1 MTILTTGVPCYRAQ
15 TSPVLRWKPVS
26 ETSTPRPDYSQPKYW
41 MMTPKNPDAQ
51 PVDVLF
57 FHTTTFDDPNYV
69 NPATGALSLTPNDPT
84 KPQVWNQTIADA
96 ILESKAWDITNTQV
110 SVFAASCN
118 IYAPYYRQTALPEP
132 LLSDAATT
140 ERALSVAYSDIEA
153 AFDYYMA
160 NLNNGRPFILAGHS
174 QGSNLLLWL
183 LERRMSNP
191 AYLRKMVAAYVIGW
205 SVTQDELDAY
215 PHLEMCNSGT
225 QTGCIVSY
233 NSQGPQATTS
243 MARPGAIGVNPL
255 LMQWSTSTDVA
266 PASMNLGTVLM
277 PPMVRVQTEIP
288 QFTGAYLMD
297 GALILTNPPQ
307 SAPMAATTGIYHP
320 YDYALFYRNLEQN
333 AKDRINAFHAR
344 RIPGGCIRP
353 EGNGSFSF
361 SVWYAAYRNADRR
374 AWRRRAGSSGDSSG
388 AEAAGPVRG

>member
-1 MTILTTGVPCYRAQ
+1 MKRALKWFVIRGSFITGLAILMVGVPPGKAQ
-15 TSPVLRWKPVS
+15 TSPGLRWTPVGD
-26 ETSTPRPDYSQPKYW
+26 TSTPRPDYSQPKYW
-41 MMTPKNPDAQ
+41 MMTPQNPNQ
-51 PVDVLF
+51 RPVDVLF
-57 FHTTTFDDPNYV
+57 FHTTTFDDPNYL
-69 NPATGALSLTPNDPT
+69 NPVTGALSLTPNDPT
-84 KPQVWNQTIADA
+84 KPLVWNQTIADA
-96 ILESKAWDITNTQV
+96 ILETKAKAISNTQV

-132 LLSDAATT
+132 MLSDAATT

-205 SVTQDELDAY
+205 AVTQQELDLY
-215 PHLEMCNSGT
+215 PHLKICNSGT

-233 NSQGPQATTS
+233 NSQGPHATTS
-243 MARPGAIGVNPL
+243 MARPGAVGVNPL
-255 LMQWSTSTDVA
+255 LMHWSTSTDLA
-266 PASMNLGTVLM
+266 PASLNLGTVLM
-277 PPMVRVQTEIP
+277 PPLVSVQTEIP

-307 SAPMAATTGIYHP
+307 TAPMAAPTEIYHI

-333 AKDRINAFHAR
+333 AKDRINAFHSMNA
-344 RIPGGCIRP
+344 PGMHPFGR
-353 EGNGSFSF
+353 
-361 SVWYAAYRNADRR
+361 
-374 AWRRRAGSSGDSSG
+374 
-388 AEAAGPVRG
+388 

>member
-1 MTILTTGVPCYRAQ
+1 MTKRRKHTAIGMLMLIATLHSVQAQ
-15 TSPVLRWKPVS
+15 TVTTPWTPVG
-26 ETSTPRPDYSQPKYW
+26 ETSTPRPDYSQQKYW
-41 MMTPKNPDAQ
+41 MIVPQNPSTH

-57 FHTTTFDDPNYV
+57 FHTTTYRDPNYV
-69 NPATGALSLTPNDPT
+69 DPVTGALSTTARDPS

-96 ILESKAWDITNTQV
+96 IQESSSTAIAHTQV
-110 SVFAASCN
+110 SVFGESCN
-118 IYAPYYRQTALPEP
+118 LYAPFYRQSALPEA
-132 LLSDAATT
+132 LMSDPATA

-183 LERRMSNP
+183 LERRMSNA
-191 AYLRKMVAAYVIGW
+191 AYRRKMVAAYVIGW
-205 SVTQDELDAY
+205 AVTQEELDTY

-233 NSQGPQATTS
+233 NSQGPQAKTS

-255 LMQWSTSTDVA
+255 LMHWSTSTDVA

-277 PPMVRVQTEIP
+277 PPAVSVQTEVP
-288 QFTGAYLMD
+288 AFTGAYLMA
-297 GALILTNPPQ
+297 GALVLTNPPLTG
-307 SAPMAATTGIYHP
+307 PMASAGQIYHP

-333 AKDRINAFHAR
+333 AKDRI
-344 RIPGGCIRP
+344 G
-353 EGNGSFSF
+353 
-361 SVWYAAYRNADRR
+361 AYFADLFDKKLPATQR
-374 AWRRRAGSSGDSSG
+374 
-388 AEAAGPVRG
+388 

>member
-1 MTILTTGVPCYRAQ
+1 MTILMMMMGVCPGKAQ
-15 TSPVLRWKPVS
+15 TSSVLQWTPVG
-26 ETSTPRPDYSQPKYW
+26 ETSTARPDYGQQKYW
-41 MMTPKNPDAQ
+41 MFKPQDPNAR

-57 FHTTTFDDPNYV
+57 FHTTTFQDPNYV
-69 NPATGALSLTPNDPT
+69 NPATGVMSTTPNDPT
-84 KPQVWNQTIADA
+84 KPPVWNQTIAAA
-96 ILESKAWDITNTQV
+96 ILETHATAVTNTQV

-118 IYAPYYRQTALPEP
+118 IYAPFYRQAALPEA
-132 LLSDAATT
+132 LMSDPATA

-191 AYLRKMVAAYVIGW
+191 AYLRKLVAAYVIGW
-205 SVTQDELDAY
+205 AVTQDDLDAY

-233 NSQGPQATTS
+233 NSQGPQARSS

-255 LMQWSTSTDVA
+255 LMHWSTSTDTA

-277 PPMVRVQTEIP
+277 PPQVAVQTEIP
-288 QFTGAYLMD
+288 QVTGAYLLD

-307 SAPMAATTGIYHP
+307 SAPMAATTQIYHP
-320 YDYALFYRNLEQN
+320 YDYALFYRNLEKN
-333 AKDRINAFHAR
+333 AKDRSNAFHSMNSR
-344 RIPGGCIRP
+344 EMHPPGR
-353 EGNGSFSF
+353 
-361 SVWYAAYRNADRR
+361 
-374 AWRRRAGSSGDSSG
+374 
-388 AEAAGPVRG
+388 